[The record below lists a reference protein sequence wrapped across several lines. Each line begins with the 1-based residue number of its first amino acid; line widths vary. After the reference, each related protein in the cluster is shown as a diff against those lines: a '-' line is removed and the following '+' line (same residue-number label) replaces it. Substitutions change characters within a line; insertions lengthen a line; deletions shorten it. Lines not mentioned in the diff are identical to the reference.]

1 MIIYIYIFMADKPN
15 IPPPNSLV
23 NYASAVLVSTSG
35 KPVKDKK
42 KGRDAA
48 P

>member
-1 MIIYIYIFMADKPN
+1 MADKPN

>member
-1 MIIYIYIFMADKPN
+1 MTDKPA
-15 IPPPNSLV
+15 IPAPNSLV
-23 NYASAVLVSTSG
+23 KYASAVLVSTSG

-42 KGRDAA
+42 QKKDAA